1 MTFHRLGI
9 LCALLVLGGESAA
22 QTGRVLKQ
30 CAEIRL
36 LSREEAATAI
46 PVEVTGVV
54 TRIDAGTNGFVV
66 HDDAGVWVYTSKEVR
81 ASLMKEPVPAM
92 SVGDVVEI
100 TGQSG
105 PGHFA
110 STIWPHRIRIVGRR
124 DLPPALPVTLAELN
138 TGFHDSQR
146 VSFTGVVQVVERT
159 ATYRNEPVLQFTL
172 SSLGGHAFFWHFDLG
187 TDTQAARYLDAEVK
201 VTGVCGPNFNTRGE
215 IVGVRIQSADA
226 SDIEMITPGIA
237 DPFKAPL
244 VPLRKISGFHASF
257 DPLHMR
263 RIEGVLTYIEPGQ
276 FLYLQDGSRGVRVE
290 TRQEDVFPLGSVI
303 EAAGFIATPHYY
315 AEMEEALLRMK
326 SAATPPPPTPA
337 TLDAIRDVRLGR
349 HGTFMD
355 DYDGR
360 LTTLRGRM
368 VSLQHVPGGPVR
380 LFFENEGELIRASLP
395 ETQTHAV
402 LDDLLP
408 GSELEVTGVCKLTF
422 QQERLMTDRSFSP
435 TSIELLLR
443 NAGDVRVVSAASWW
457 TVRRLAIA
465 LGITLIIL
473 LLALVWVRVLR
484 HLVHVRG
491 RELAEETRARRDAEV
506 EFQATQRERSRL
518 AADLHDTMAQTLT
531 GIAMQLEAA
540 KDLHLQNAEQST
552 RHLDL
557 ARQIL
562 SRSRE
567 DVQRHVFNLRANP
580 LEDGSLAHAL
590 QRIADDRAMG
600 LAVEIRVE
608 AAGGIPHVPDFI
620 AGHLL
625 LIAQEAITNALKHAG
640 PRRITLRLSSE
651 ADAITLEVENDGRGF
666 DPAQAPGIQQGHF
679 GLQGMRER
687 MKRIGGT
694 LTIDSRPGRNT
705 MLTARVVMGG

>member
-1 MTFHRLGI
+1 MFF
-9 LCALLVLGGESAA
+9 ALLVLGGRAAA
-22 QTGRVLKQ
+22 QDGRVLRQ
-30 CAEIRL
+30 CSEIRL

-46 PVEVTGVV
+46 PVQVTGVV

-81 ASLMKEPVPAM
+81 ATMLKEPAPPM

-100 TGQSG
+100 HGQSG

-110 STIWPHRIRIVGRR
+110 STIWPHRIRVVGRR
-124 DLPPALPVTLAELN
+124 DLPPAIPVTLAELN

-159 ATYRNEPVLQFTL
+159 ATYRNEPVLQFNL

-226 SDIEMITPGIA
+226 SDIEMITPGVT

-276 FLYLQDGSRGVRVE
+276 FLYLQDGNRGVRVE
-290 TRQEDVFPLGSVI
+290 TRQEDVFPLGSFI

-315 AEMEEALLRMK
+315 AEMEEALLRVK
-326 SAATPPPPTPA
+326 AAGTVPAPTPA

-349 HGTFMD
+349 HGTFVD

-360 LTTLRGRM
+360 LITLRGKM

-380 LFFENEGELIRASLP
+380 LFFENEGELIPASLAESHP
-395 ETQTHAV
+395 HAS
-402 LDDLLP
+402 LDELLP
-408 GSELEVTGVCKLTF
+408 GSVLDVTGVCKLTF
-422 QQERLMTDRSFSP
+422 QRERLMTDRSFSP
-435 TSIELLLR
+435 TAIELLLR
-443 NAGDVRVVSAASWW
+443 DAGDVKVVSAASWW
-457 TVRRLAIA
+457 TVRRLAIT
-465 LGITLIIL
+465 LGITLVVL
-473 LLALVWVRVLR
+473 LLALIWVRVLR
-484 HLVHVRG
+484 HMVSVRG
-491 RELAEETRARRDAEV
+491 RELAEETRARRDSEI

-531 GIAMQLEAA
+531 GVAMQLEAA
-540 KDLHLQNAEQST
+540 KDLQPRNAEQST

-580 LEDGSLAHAL
+580 MEDGSLANAL
-590 QRIADDRAMG
+590 QRIADDRSLG

-608 AAGGIPHVPDFI
+608 AADGIPHVPDFI
-620 AGHLL
+620 AGNLL
-625 LIAQEAITNALKHAG
+625 LIAQEAITNALKHAA

-651 ADAITLEVENDGRGF
+651 PAAITLVVENDGNGF
-666 DPAQAPGIQQGHF
+666 DPDKAPGIQRGHF

-687 MKRIGGT
+687 MKRLGGT
-694 LTIDSRPGRNT
+694 LTIKGGQGRNT
-705 MLTARVVMGG
+705 VLTARAVTAG